1 MEYKL
6 FLFLLFLLQVPLHAD
21 LRNSRSIIN
30 RYTQQAVDIDTFV
43 FHHPDFVVIVP
54 GGDSSLLHSRY
65 TARGKGRG
73 GEKVKETYSERVS
86 QNFRE
91 RARARERER
100 ERERSITPYLHT
112 NKYTNIN
119 THTDLQV
126 PKDSRRMEKE
136 MRFPLPELARTVSQ

>member
-30 RYTQQAVDIDTFV
+30 RYTQQAVDIDTIV

-91 RARARERER
+91 RERER
-100 ERERSITPYLHT
+100 DPSHPT
-112 NKYTNIN
+112 YTQ
-119 THTDLQV
+119 TSTQ
-126 PKDSRRMEKE
+126 
-136 MRFPLPELARTVSQ
+136 T